1 MSGKAAAFGG
11 RMMNSVADQVLKQF
25 AENFAAGVAALSARR
40 TASRRARRPP
50 ACLGA
55 ANHGRE
61 YAPSVNAGLMAS
73 ARPRAANELNGIS
86 LLWAVIKDWLRRLFG
101 RRRRDRC
108 RATDERR
115 VDLQRELQGAGYIA
129 EPALAAALLLML
141 DLGRPL
147 LLEGDAGVGKTEVAK
162 ALASIRSAKLIRL
175 QCYEGLDVHAA
186 MYEWNY
192 QRQLLAIKLLEHDD
206 RAMALKE
213 QDIFSARYL
222 LKRPLL
228 EAISC
233 VEPPVLLIDEVDR
246 ADEAF
251 EAFLLELLSDF
262 QMSIPELGTVQ
273 AVSRPLVIIT
283 SNGTRELSDALRRR
297 CLYQYIDY
305 PTFDKEL
312 AIVEIRAP
320 GAQGQLARQLVE
332 FVQAVRRMDLQKKPG
347 IAETLDWTA
356 ALLRLGITTIDE
368 DGAERILDS
377 LSALIKT
384 RGDRA
389 GFTRE
394 VVARLAA
401 AC

>member
-1 MSGKAAAFGG
+1 MSD
-11 RMMNSVADQVLKQF
+11 V
-25 AENFAAGVAALSARR
+25 
-40 TASRRARRPP
+40 
-50 ACLGA
+50 
-55 ANHGRE
+55 
-61 YAPSVNAGLMAS
+61 
-73 ARPRAANELNGIS
+73 
-86 LLWAVIKDWLRRLFG
+86 
-101 RRRRDRC
+101 
-108 RATDERR
+108 

-129 EPALAAALLLML
+129 EPPLAAALLLML

-213 QDIFSARYL
+213 QDIFSVRYL

-233 VEPPVLLIDEVDR
+233 VEAPVLLIDEVDR

-273 AVSRPLVIIT
+273 AVSRPLVVIT

-305 PTFDKEL
+305 PTFEKEL

-356 ALLRLGITTIDE
+356 ALLRLGITTID
-368 DGAERILDS
+368 DNGAERILDS

-384 RGDRA
+384 RSDRA

-394 VVARLAA
+394 VVARIAA